1 MRHGLFSGR
10 RGARRGDA
18 APSAKDDSAQ
28 AGVVDIRS
36 SVSQPPLAL
45 PLPASYLGPARVLD
59 VDGNTARVLL
69 GETTPAEVRL
79 AFSSPYLPATGD
91 ELLVIGQGG
100 AFFALGVL
108 AGHGK
113 TELAL
118 QGDVELRAVGGALRL
133 TGDRGV
139 SVHAPE
145 VTVQTG
151 ALKTF
156 ARSVT
161 EKTDTAYRWV
171 KGLLTQ
177 RAGESRT
184 LVDGEDY
191 SQAETKVSLA
201 AKVNKIDGGSVQL
214 GH

>member
-1 MRHGLFSGR
+1 MRTSKLKTPRSELSDWDPGR
-10 RGARRGDA
+10 A
-18 APSAKDDSAQ
+18 AAEAP
-28 AGVVDIRS
+28 
-36 SVSQPPLAL
+36 QPPIGL
-45 PLPASYLGPARVLD
+45 PLPASYLGPVRVLSFD
-59 VDGNTARVLL
+59 AKTAQALL
-69 GETTPAEVRL
+69 GDGSVVSVRFAFTTP
-79 AFSSPYLPATGD
+79 YHPAVGD

-100 AFFALGVL
+100 AFFAIGVL
-108 AGHGK
+108 AGQGK
-113 TELAL
+113 TEFAL
-118 QGDVELRAVGGALRL
+118 QGDVELRAVGGSLRL

-156 ARSVT
+156 AKSVT

-177 RAGESRT
+177 RAGASHT
-184 LVDGEDY
+184 VVDGEDY
-191 SQAETKVSLA
+191 SQAENRVSLA